1 MMVLII
7 EILFFIVLVI
17 AIVISAKLDNY
28 SSSSYS
34 VISLA
39 LMIIIWCIN
48 AYCVSIIVNQ
58 PTAIDVYKGKTE
70 LQITYKGTIPVD
82 SVVVLKKNK
91 RI

>member
-7 EILFFIVLVI
+7 EILFLIVLVI
-17 AIVISAKLDNY
+17 AIVISSKLDNY
-28 SSSSYS
+28 SSSYS
-34 VISLA
+34 IISLT

-70 LQITYKGTIPVD
+70 LQITYKGTIPID
-82 SVVVLKKNK
+82 SVVVFKNK
-91 RI
+91 